1 MSSRVFKFPVP
12 AVDFKAGPALAT
24 TNYEIDEFN
33 EERGASGGLNP
44 SNSLN
49 SFFVRTPQLP
59 PECLHGLAGAVV
71 RKTEPHTETHP
82 AAVLVQLLIGLG
94 NLIGRSPYFL
104 TERDRQHCNLF
115 GVVVGNSAVGRK
127 GTSWGHARHVL
138 AEVDSEWEKGRILS
152 GLASGEGVISE
163 LKDAEEGEDG
173 APGAKD
179 KRLMLHES
187 EFGAVLRVLQRE
199 GNTLSSTIR
208 NAWDTGT
215 LRNLANAHRGKT
227 GQSLRA
233 SDCHISI
240 AGHITKAELS
250 RLLTANDAANG
261 FANRFLW
268 VFSDRTRLLPDGGEI
283 WKVDFE
289 PEINGLQT
297 AVRLARARGEMK
309 RTDEAREYWREIYPH
324 LAAERPG
331 RWGEVTSRAEA
342 QTVRLSLLFALLDR
356 AEKIGIEHLQAAR
369 AMWDYCCQSARWAFM
384 ESLYSPE
391 AQRILTALER
401 GPLTLT
407 GIHEVMNKN
416 TPADKIR
423 AAVEEIKSLVVQDR
437 RETAGKDATVFSLR
451 RKGAA

>member
-1 MSSRVFKFPVP
+1 MSSRIIKYGVP
-12 AVDFKAGPALAT
+12 AVDFKAGPALVA
-24 TNYEIDEFN
+24 TNYEFDEFT
-33 EERGASGGLNP
+33 EIRGGAGGLNP

-71 RKTEPHTETHP
+71 RKIEPHTETHP
-82 AAVLVQLLIGLG
+82 AALLVQLLIGLG
-94 NLIGRSPYFL
+94 NLIGRAPYFL

-115 GVVVGNSAVGRK
+115 GVVVGKTAAGRK
-127 GTSWGHARHVL
+127 GTSWGHARHIL
-138 AEVDSEWEKGRILS
+138 QEVDGEWGSKRIMG

-163 LKDAEEGEDG
+163 LRDAEEGEEG
-173 APGAKD
+173 PKD
-179 KRLMLHES
+179 KRLLLHES

-199 GNTLSSTIR
+199 GNTLSATIR

-240 AGHITKAELS
+240 AGHITKEELT

-268 VFSDRTRLLPDGGEI
+268 VFSERTRLLPDGGEI
-283 WKVDFE
+283 WREDFW
-289 PEINGLQT
+289 PEIQGLQA
-297 AVRLARARGEMK
+297 AVREARAQGEMQ

-356 AEKIGIEHLQAAR
+356 AEKIGIEHLTAAR
-369 AMWDYCCQSARWAFM
+369 ALWDYCCQSARWAFM

-391 AQRILTALER
+391 AQRILAALER

-416 TPADKIR
+416 TPAEKIR
-423 AAVEEIKSLVVQDR
+423 AAMSEIKSLVLQDT